1 MNIFKIPSH
10 TNLIKYLNILGNF
23 CLLFLIQVEVFFVWF
38 WWVCCFFNGNNNK
51 QIFVHGA

>member
-1 MNIFKIPSH
+1 MNILKISSH

-23 CLLFLIQVEVFFVWF
+23 CLLFLIQVEVFFGFGGFVVF
-38 WWVCCFFNGNNNK
+38 LNGNNNK